1 MLTQDYLNTLFEYR
15 DGALYRRISRGP
27 QHAGTRAGTKTKKG
41 YIRVRVDSVFYMEHR
56 LVFFMFHGRWP
67 EMTDH
72 INGVRDD
79 NRIENLRECTPA
91 QNAHNAK
98 GKGQRDLP
106 KGIHF
111 HKKRRKY
118 VAYVDY
124 KGTRKSVGEFNDLE
138 TATAALMAARIEL
151 HGEFTKH

>member
-1 MLTQDYLNTLFEYR
+1 MLTQEYLNTLFEYR

-41 YIRVRVDSVFYMEHR
+41 YIRVRVDGTFYMEHR
-56 LVFFMFHGRWP
+56 LVFFMFHNRWP

-79 NRIENLRECTPA
+79 NRIENLRECTAA
-91 QNAHNAK
+91 QNSHNAK

-106 KGIHF
+106 KGIHY
-111 HKKRRKY
+111 HKKRQRY
-118 VAYVDY
+118 VAYIDTN
-124 KGTRKSVGEFNDLE
+124 GTRKNVGEFKDLGK
-138 TATAALMAARIEL
+138 ATAALEAAREEL
-151 HGEFTKH
+151 HGEFAKH